1 MNPLGEMWESADVG
15 LTSAQQATATRLRD
29 WLRTYDSTFASRLA
43 DLSAEDT
50 PLTCTENQMED
61 LQKDIELKYGS
72 CRAGHEA
79 LVVLGKFIAFVN
91 GAGNGPIPQPRISNL
106 VAKPPN
112 PFRDGVAH
120 ALQCVSTWLKVERR
134 WIEEC
139 SAAPPVELV
148 VLSAILHGGLL
159 HGTSVVNFTRALLS
173 TSTQAFG
180 CIGNRVY
187 FDLAMSW
194 SGEPD
199 MEDRRWYPDSQ
210 TASLIRRPGDYG
222 QMEDWQSLDSQAND
236 EILRRLFRKV
246 NQRMRADDVQKELRP
261 SSMKQLIDIVA
272 IAARTQVPAVLI
284 EYCTRR
290 IVAHSL
296 KFDRRVRI
304 HFCLGKSATQTARI
318 FTCKFACNI
327 ARIHTRSFT

>member
-1 MNPLGEMWESADVG
+1 MNPPGEMWESVDVG
-15 LTSAQQATATRLRD
+15 LTSAQQATATRLRA

-187 FDLAMSW
+187 FDLALGW
-194 SGEPD
+194 SDEPD
-199 MEDRRWYPDSQ
+199 MEDRRWYPDNQ
-210 TASLIRRPGDYG
+210 TASLIRRLGDYG
-222 QMEDWQSLDSQAND
+222 QAEDWQSLNSLAQD
-236 EILRRLFRKV
+236 EILRRLFRKFK
-246 NQRMRADDVQKELRP
+246 QRMRADDVQKDLRP
-261 SSMKQLIDIVA
+261 SSLKHLIDIVA
-272 IAARTQVPAVLI
+272 IAERTQVPAVLI